1 MTVTI
6 IGGGGREHAIA
17 WKLKNDD
24 KNIRLYAVP
33 GNGGISGIAECVSID
48 TSDVVKL
55 AEFAEEKGSDYT
67 IVGPEVPLSMGIA
80 DIFAERG
87 LKVFGPSMKGA
98 MLESS
103 KVFAKQFMKRN
114 GIPTA
119 DFIVVSSHDEGVKA
133 LEEAEYPCVLKY
145 DGLAAGKGVVVA
157 ENREEAVMFLDG
169 VYGRKVFGRG
179 SRKVIIEKCLRGRE
193 LSYLVFTDTLSFL
206 PMVPAKDHK
215 RVFDCDRGPNTGGMG
230 CSSPPAFFTEDL
242 GKEIRKKIVIPTL
255 NGLSKENVDYR
266 GVLYFGLMLTQDG
279 PFLLEYNARFGDP
292 ETQVILPR
300 MKSPHIETVKAVT
313 ERRLDSI
320 SIESSD
326 RKSECVKLASSG
338 YPGSYSKG
346 KVVKGLSCPGNVT
359 IFHAGTEKRNGDI
372 FTSGGRVLG
381 ITAMGTTMREAREDA
396 YRAAALIDFEGK
408 HYRTDIGLDSSV

>member
-1 MTVTI
+1 
-6 IGGGGREHAIA
+6 
-17 WKLKNDD
+17 
-24 KNIRLYAVP
+24 
-33 GNGGISGIAECVSID
+33 
-48 TSDVVKL
+48 
-55 AEFAEEKGSDYT
+55 
-67 IVGPEVPLSMGIA
+67 
-80 DIFAERG
+80 
-87 LKVFGPSMKGA
+87 
-98 MLESS
+98 
-103 KVFAKQFMKRN
+103 
-114 GIPTA
+114 
-119 DFIVVSSHDEGVKA
+119 
-133 LEEAEYPCVLKY
+133 
-145 DGLAAGKGVVVA
+145 
-157 ENREEAVMFLDG
+157 
-169 VYGRKVFGRG
+169 
-179 SRKVIIEKCLRGRE
+179 
-193 LSYLVFTDTLSFL
+193 
-206 PMVPAKDHK
+206 
-215 RVFDCDRGPNTGGMG
+215 MG

-300 MKSPHIETVKAVT
+300 MKSPLIETVKAVS

-320 SIESSD
+320 SIEWSD
-326 RKSECVKLASSG
+326 RKSVCVILASSG